1 MNYKVSSPLAES
13 VRQTQKEN
21 PVVDLV
27 YNEETGEFEQ
37 VAHGNAT
44 ERMVVADMTKG
55 DLHEGLRI
63 AIPQRALF
71 P

>member
-1 MNYKVSSPLAES
+1 MNYKVSSPPAES

-37 VAHGNAT
+37 AAHGSAS
-44 ERMVVADMTKG
+44 EGMVVTDMTKG
-55 DLHEGLRI
+55 GF
-63 AIPQRALF
+63 A
-71 P
+71 